1 MTDLD
6 ARLERMDGIAHALD
20 EAVELPIVDY
30 RVGLDGIVGLLPVA
44 GDWLMSLC
52 SLYLLVEAARLGIG
66 KLTLLRMAGNVLVD
80 AVLGSVPLLGD
91 LFDVVWKANVKN
103 VELARRDLQ

>member
-1 MTDLD
+1 
-6 ARLERMDGIAHALD
+6 MDGIAHLLD
-20 EAVELPIVDY
+20 EAVELPVVGY
-30 RVGLDGIVGLLPVA
+30 RVGIDGIVGFLPVA
-44 GDWLMSLC
+44 GDWLTALF
-52 SLYLLVEAARLGIG
+52 SLYLVVEAARLGVG
-66 KLTLLRMAGNVLVD
+66 KLTLCRMACNVLVD